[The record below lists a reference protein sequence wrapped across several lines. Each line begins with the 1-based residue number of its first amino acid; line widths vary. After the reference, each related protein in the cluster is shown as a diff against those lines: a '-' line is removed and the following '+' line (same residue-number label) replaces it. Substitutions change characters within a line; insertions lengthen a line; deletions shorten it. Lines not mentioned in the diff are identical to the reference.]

1 MLIVPVN
8 IKINGILIFLWHLN
22 FYATPYVRYVADKCL
37 LKIKNVNYLNLL
49 NVVPNVFKVNNQF
62 SLDFPYVFLIYL
74 TRFLSASGITYICSQ
89 TTTNDFY
96 CRESWHQSFTSLC
109 NSLQNDLKSS
119 NRKNSAKAMRAF
131 ITKRENKF
139 ATELQ

>member
-62 SLDFPYVFLIYL
+62 SLDFPCFFNILNPFPKCFWNYVHLFSDY
-74 TRFLSASGITYICSQ
+74 Y
-89 TTTNDFY
+89 
-96 CRESWHQSFTSLC
+96 
-109 NSLQNDLKSS
+109 K
-119 NRKNSAKAMRAF
+119 
-131 ITKRENKF
+131 
-139 ATELQ
+139 